1 MTSPFS
7 AASMQSLID
16 VLLSDE
22 QRLCH
27 PRTEIRG
34 VLFLSEFNLYCSR
47 REITERSW
55 CRAEGSN
62 RYGGVYIKRHTSCV
76 QSNAEYLD
84 RLLWRARDGLANKN

>member
-16 VLLSDE
+16 VRLSDE
-22 QRLCH
+22 QRLCN

-47 REITERSW
+47 REITNEVGLER
-55 CRAEGSN
+55 R
-62 RYGGVYIKRHTSCV
+62 V
-76 QSNAEYLD
+76 QTDTGESI
-84 RLLWRARDGLANKN
+84 